1 ERIMEIAYPDPL
13 KEKKDLSP
21 TDFTVT
27 QVTMGTSS
35 ESLQGE
41 ALSAVDALYQKLQ
54 ETKEEKRLLKEQNK
68 YLLQA
73 LQKMGSA
80 PPTTAA
86 ETSELLS
93 QEKINEYAKI
103 GEQGMAVSAWR
114 SQILKDSEKVIAEF
128 SDLYLNISK

>member
-1 ERIMEIAYPDPL
+1 
-13 KEKKDLSP
+13 
-21 TDFTVT
+21 
-27 QVTMGTSS
+27 
-35 ESLQGE
+35 GE
-41 ALSAVDALYQKLQ
+41 ALSTVDALCKKLQ
-54 ETKEEKRLLKEQNK
+54 ETKEEKRQLKEQNK

-80 PPTTAA
+80 PPTTAT

-128 SDLYLNISK
+128 SNLYLSINK

>member
-1 ERIMEIAYPDPL
+1 
-13 KEKKDLSP
+13 
-21 TDFTVT
+21 
-27 QVTMGTSS
+27 
-35 ESLQGE
+35 GE
-41 ALSAVDALYQKLQ
+41 ALSAVDTLYKKLK
-54 ETKEEKRLLKEQNK
+54 EIKEEKRQLKEQNK

-103 GEQGMAVSAWR
+103 GEQ
-114 SQILKDSEKVIAEF
+114 
-128 SDLYLNISK
+128 

>member
-1 ERIMEIAYPDPL
+1 
-13 KEKKDLSP
+13 
-21 TDFTVT
+21 
-27 QVTMGTSS
+27 
-35 ESLQGE
+35 GE
-41 ALSAVDALYQKLQ
+41 ALSAVDALCKKLQ

-86 ETSELLS
+86 ETPELLS
-93 QEKINEYAKI
+93 QEKINEYSKI

-114 SQILKDSEKVIAEF
+114 SQILKDSERVIAEYI
-128 SDLYLNISK
+128 SLYLNIEKANKELQALAGPISEELEHARLQHETFQQMFDCSVEDL

>member
-1 ERIMEIAYPDPL
+1 
-13 KEKKDLSP
+13 
-21 TDFTVT
+21 
-27 QVTMGTSS
+27 
-35 ESLQGE
+35 GE
-41 ALSAVDALYQKLQ
+41 ALSAVDALCEKLQ

-86 ETSELLS
+86 ETPELLS
-93 QEKINEYAKI
+93 QEKINEYSKI

-114 SQILKDSEKVIAEF
+114 SQILKDSEKVIAEYI
-128 SDLYLNISK
+128 SLYLNIEKANKELQTLAIPVSEELENARLQHEAFQQ